1 MDQLKAKDTPASS
14 TIDSEIG
21 QPIAHDDTSR
31 YRQIVG
37 SIMYLMTQTRP
48 DLAFAAGRI
57 ARGMAN
63 PTTKDMEAAERLM
76 GHIWRTRTEGITY
89 RKQHPTSSSGI
100 KLNAFVDAEFAGDH
114 LDRRS
119 TTGSCHR
126 LDTCAIFAWRSGK
139 QKLTSRSSTE
149 SELIALAS
157 ETDDTVV
164 FRTLLGELN
173 LLAQIPVPVH
183 MGEPGDTEKDTAYV
197 HEDNS
202 SAVIIVRDRLYG
214 ARTKFLDVRLRA
226 LRERERD
233 RILAFTLVNTK
244 DQLADAFTKQLPK
257 LEHIRSKQIM
267 MNGNVAVSL
276 GHGDKGE

>member
-1 MDQLKAKDTPASS
+1 MLANP
-14 TIDSEIG
+14 
-21 QPIAHDDTSR
+21 
-31 YRQIVG
+31 
-37 SIMYLMTQTRP
+37 MTQ
-48 DLAFAAGRI
+48 
-57 ARGMAN
+57 
-63 PTTKDMEAAERLM
+63 
-76 GHIWRTRTEGITY
+76 
-89 RKQHPTSSSGI
+89 
-100 KLNAFVDAEFAGDH
+100 EFYG
-114 LDRRS
+114 
-119 TTGSCHR
+119 G
-126 LDTCAIFAWRSGK
+126 TCAIFAWRSGK

>member
-1 MDQLKAKDTPASS
+1 
-14 TIDSEIG
+14 
-21 QPIAHDDTSR
+21 
-31 YRQIVG
+31 
-37 SIMYLMTQTRP
+37 MYLMTQTRP

-149 SELIALAS
+149 SELIALARRRPCHACHGHVARVQRAAEPS
-157 ETDDTVV
+157 HASLVAWLFAPRRGGELL
-164 FRTLLGELN
+164 RRLGEMVVTPN
-173 LLAQIPVPVH
+173 CGFAGCRVP
-183 MGEPGDTEKDTAYV
+183 G
-197 HEDNS
+197 
-202 SAVIIVRDRLYG
+202 
-214 ARTKFLDVRLRA
+214 
-226 LRERERD
+226 
-233 RILAFTLVNTK
+233 
-244 DQLADAFTKQLPK
+244 
-257 LEHIRSKQIM
+257 
-267 MNGNVAVSL
+267 
-276 GHGDKGE
+276 